1 MAHNNRWSVLYYFVL
16 ILTGNQ
22 TRENVAQ
29 IEQISMLNDK
39 LNNKYFIIGI
49 YSRLNAFNCK
59 YQYW

>member
-29 IEQISMLNDK
+29 LEQISMLNDK

-49 YSRLNAFNCK
+49 YSRLNAFYCK